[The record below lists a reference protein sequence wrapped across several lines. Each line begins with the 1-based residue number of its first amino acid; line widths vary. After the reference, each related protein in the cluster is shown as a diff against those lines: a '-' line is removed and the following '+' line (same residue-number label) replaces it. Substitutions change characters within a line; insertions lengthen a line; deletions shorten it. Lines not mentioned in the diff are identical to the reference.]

1 MITNP
6 GAQIN
11 AEGATI
17 AVTIASTDPD
27 GDALIYTADGLPT
40 GLTINPTTGLI
51 SGTIPFTAA
60 NDYMVSVNAS
70 DGTVTTSTSFDWI
83 VTNTNRA
90 PVAANRSVAGNQNSA
105 IAVMLSATDADG
117 DTVTYAIA
125 TPPAHGT
132 LNGVA
137 PSLTYTP
144 VGDYHG
150 ADSFTYTASDG
161 AATSNLAT
169 VSITVHE
176 VASEPPPPPPAH
188 PSYVPLTPGR
198 VLESRVGEA
207 STIDGLY
214 WQIGQ
219 LHGGTVTE
227 MTVTGRHG
235 IPADA
240 TAVVLNVT
248 VTEPTGAGYVTVYPC
263 GTDTPGTSNLN
274 YTPGQTIANTVIAK
288 IGTDGKICIYT
299 STTTHLVIDLN
310 GYYTGTV

>member
-1 MITNP
+1 
-6 GAQIN
+6 
-11 AEGATI
+11 
-17 AVTIASTDPD
+17 
-27 GDALIYTADGLPT
+27 
-40 GLTINPTTGLI
+40 
-51 SGTIPFTAA
+51 
-60 NDYMVSVNAS
+60 
-70 DGTVTTSTSFDWI
+70 
-83 VTNTNRA
+83 
-90 PVAANRSVAGNQNSA
+90 
-105 IAVMLSATDADG
+105 
-117 DTVTYAIA
+117 
-125 TPPAHGT
+125 
-132 LNGVA
+132 
-137 PSLTYTP
+137 
-144 VGDYHG
+144 
-150 ADSFTYTASDG
+150 
-161 AATSNLAT
+161 
-169 VSITVHE
+169 
-176 VASEPPPPPPAH
+176 
-188 PSYVPLTPGR
+188 
-198 VLESRVGEA
+198 LESRVGEA